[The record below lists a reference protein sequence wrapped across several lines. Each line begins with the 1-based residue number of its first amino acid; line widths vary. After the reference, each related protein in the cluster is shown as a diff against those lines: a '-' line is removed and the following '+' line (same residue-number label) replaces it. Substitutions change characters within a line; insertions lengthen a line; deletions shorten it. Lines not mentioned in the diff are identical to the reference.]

1 MSRYDVR
8 HTPRVPWQATS
19 FVRGHD
25 DTGNDRV
32 EASRLRWY
40 YNEHGQPV
48 DLDGKPGGKLETHIP
63 MNSDGSYPT
72 PKGWKP

>member
-1 MSRYDVR
+1 
-8 HTPRVPWQATS
+8 
-19 FVRGHD
+19 
-25 DTGNDRV
+25 V

-40 YNEHGQPV
+40 CNEHGQPV
-48 DLDGKPGGKLETHIP
+48 DLDGKPGGKPETHIP